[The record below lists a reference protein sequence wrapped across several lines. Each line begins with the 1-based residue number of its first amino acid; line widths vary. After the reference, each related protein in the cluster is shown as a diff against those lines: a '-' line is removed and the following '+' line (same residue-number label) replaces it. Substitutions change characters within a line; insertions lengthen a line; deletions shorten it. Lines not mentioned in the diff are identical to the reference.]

1 MSGLFIFQSKIFYG
15 SDINSSLNA
24 LKVVVKRSVVSIL
37 WSMGQRE
44 FVDSQTLH
52 ILFITT

>member
-15 SDINSSLNA
+15 SDIHSSLNA